1 MRWQITQG
9 RVIDPASGFD
19 QVADVIIDGE
29 SICAIGPAPD
39 GFVADKCVD
48 AQGQIVA
55 PGLVDLAARLRE
67 PGAKQKGTIL
77 SETRAAAAGGVTTLC
92 CPPDTHPV
100 IDTPAVVELIHQRAE
115 QAGFCQVHCL
125 GALTV
130 GLQGEMLSE
139 MAALRQIG
147 CRGVSNGL
155 EPIVNTLILRRALEY
170 ASTCGLTVFL
180 HPEDPWFHSPGGV
193 HEGPLS
199 TRLGLPGIPA
209 VSETIALGRYLQ
221 LIELTGVRA
230 HFCRLST
237 ARGAAMIAEAQARG
251 LPISADVCAHQLHMT
266 DTDIG
271 DYNPA
276 FHTRP
281 PLRTTADRDGL
292 RAAVKAGTLNA
303 ICSDHQPHDID
314 AKTAPFALTEPGISA
329 LETLLPLSL
338 DLVGNGVADLRTILS
353 AITDQPA
360 DILGINAGR
369 LQIGAAADICV
380 FDPNRTWR
388 LDADTMLS
396 KGRNTP
402 LLGRELRGRVTHT
415 FLRGQLV
422 YALSKD

>member
-1 MRWQITQG
+1 
-9 RVIDPASGFD
+9 
-19 QVADVIIDGE
+19 
-29 SICAIGPAPD
+29 
-39 GFVADKCVD
+39 
-48 AQGQIVA
+48 
-55 PGLVDLAARLRE
+55 
-67 PGAKQKGTIL
+67 
-77 SETRAAAAGGVTTLC
+77 
-92 CPPDTHPV
+92 
-100 IDTPAVVELIHQRAE
+100 VELIHQRAE
-115 QAGFCQVHCL
+115 QAGFCHVHCL

-130 GLQGEMLSE
+130 GLKGEMLSE

-155 EPIVNTLILRRALEY
+155 EPIVNTLVLRRALEY

-193 HEGPLS
+193 HEGPVS

-221 LIELTGVRA
+221 LIEHTGVRA

-237 ARGAAMIAEAQARG
+237 ARGAAMIAEAQTRG

-266 DTDIG
+266 DADVG

-281 PLRTTADRDGL
+281 PLRTAMDRDGL
-292 RAAVKAGTLNA
+292 RAAIKAGTLNA

-329 LETLLPLSL
+329 VETLLPLSL
-338 DLVGNGVADLRTILS
+338 ALATKGVADLPKILS
-353 AITDQPA
+353 ALTYQPA
-360 DILGINAGR
+360 DILGVPAGR
-369 LQIGAAADICV
+369 LAVDSVADLCI
-380 FDPNRTWR
+380 FDPQRSWKLSAEN
-388 LDADTMLS
+388 MLS
-396 KGRNTP
+396 KGHNTP

-415 FLRGQLV
+415 FVNGKLV
-422 YALSKD
+422 YEFEQEATQR